1 MNLKYQHQLFID
13 GLPYLD
19 TISTEGMLALDIETT
34 GLDPLTETSQVT
46 QVAMVDARD
55 GSTVLDKKASLTD
68 GVMFGLG
75 READSCPGALS
86 KGSLHWVLRYNH
98 YTKGLFYTYGELSGV
113 PASKHVR
120 VEKTTSCKMLVNHK
134 DVGLESTSSEIWS
147 VPADSE
153 APLTG
158 VWMKELA
165 LYSDTLADEGALL
178 TGLYDLLRDRNPVC
192 LLGQN
197 IIGFDCRFLQARWE
211 HYRKQEDSGRSS
223 TLIPESTNI
232 VDTMWIARV
241 LFLPALVSL
250 KTVGALD
257 DAGSSMLTYL
267 LSRGRGGGPSSSL
280 QDLRHALSAQG
291 GEAHDAAGDCRT
303 NIEVL
308 EGMRSACSKYRVDI
322 EGNSEAKS
330 EFSRLSFL
338 ASVGT
343 DRR

>member
-1 MNLKYQHQLFID
+1 MNLKYQHKLFIE

-34 GLDPLTETSQVT
+34 GLDPLTESSQVT
-46 QVAMVDARD
+46 QVALVDAHD
-55 GSTVLDKKASLTD
+55 CSTVLDQKSALTE
-68 GVMFGLG
+68 GVMFGLH
-75 READSCPGALS
+75 REMESCPGALS
-86 KGSLHWVLRYNH
+86 RGSLHWVLRYNH
-98 YTKGLFYTYGELSGV
+98 YTKGVFFTYSELSGV

-120 VEKTTSCKMLVNHK
+120 VEKKTSSKVLINHK

-153 APLTG
+153 VPLTSD
-158 VWMKELA
+158 WLKELT
-165 LYSDTLADEGALL
+165 LYSDTLADEEAVL
-178 TGLYDLLRDRNPVC
+178 TGLYDLLRDRKPAC

-197 IIGFDCRFLQARWE
+197 IIGFDCSFLQARWGF
-211 HYRKQEDSGRSS
+211 YRKQEDSCRSS

-241 LFLPALVSL
+241 LFIPALVAL

-257 DAGSSMLTYL
+257 DNGSSMLSYL
-267 LSRGRGGGPSSSL
+267 LSKGRGGGPSTSL
-280 QDLRHALSAQG
+280 QDLRHALAVQG

-303 NIEVL
+303 NIGVL
-308 EGMRSACSKYRVDI
+308 DGMRAACARCRVDI
-322 EGNSEAKS
+322 EGNSEAKR

-343 DRR
+343 GR